1 MMTMRGIP
9 MNKSAERILDP
20 TGDGGLAADTTL
32 APRLGS
38 LRGKTLGLLDNGK
51 PNGSVLLTE
60 IGSYLRERYGLRD
73 VLIYTKSYF
82 GTPVQ
87 QTQVEKIL
95 AECNFA
101 VAAIG
106 D

>member
-1 MMTMRGIP
+1 MKVTP
-9 MNKSAERILDP
+9 MSESAQRILDP
-20 TGDGGLAADTTL
+20 TGDAGLAANTTL

-60 IGSYLRERYGLRD
+60 IGRYLRERYGLRD
-73 VLIYTKSYF
+73 VIMYTKHYF

-87 QTQVEKIL
+87 QTQIEKIL